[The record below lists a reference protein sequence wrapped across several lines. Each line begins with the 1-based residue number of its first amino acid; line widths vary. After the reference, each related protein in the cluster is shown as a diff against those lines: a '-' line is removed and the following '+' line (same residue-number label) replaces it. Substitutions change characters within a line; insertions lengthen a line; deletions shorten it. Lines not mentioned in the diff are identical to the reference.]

1 MNNTQTARLT
11 LRLYDIFDYNNPF
24 QGTYNS
30 NYSQYTFNNINLR
43 TVLGDMYDKY
53 DTFNLSLNSIYSSPC
68 NSLLGDGSGNDLSLY
83 IKLSGLPFINQTY
96 DPIPNCNTDSTTIA
110 CVNFVRSS
118 PLTQLF
124 YNSSS
129 NTFGKNQ
136 ELVNL
141 TFTYYR
147 IKDSLIPNGAV
158 VYPMMY
164 YVFDIIGI
172 PRDDGNKNGT
182 RMI

>member
-1 MNNTQTARLT
+1 MNHIQSARLV
-11 LRLYDIFDYNNPF
+11 LRTSDIQSGVD
-24 QGTYNS
+24 GTTNT

-53 DTFNLSLNSIYSSPC
+53 DTFNLCLNSIYSNPC
-68 NSLLGDGSGNDLSLY
+68 SSTLGADGSGNDLSLF

-96 DPIPNCNTDSTTIA
+96 DIYNKCNTDSTTIA
-110 CVNFVRSS
+110 CINFVRNS
-118 PLTQLF
+118 PLTELY

-141 TFTYYR
+141 TFTYNR
-147 IKDSLIPNGAV
+147 IKDDAIPSSSVN
-158 VYPMMY
+158 YPFMI